1 MLISFNKFDI
11 FLEILEGKN
20 NTKSCCYDTKVR
32 NNWTLKMSVKFIS
45 IYVIRL
51 LPTYL
56 PRYVA
61 QSILA
66 NEDFANLELNVCLTL
81 P

>member
-20 NTKSCCYDTKVR
+20 NTKSCCYDTKLR

-45 IYVIRL
+45 SVKYQNGSKFVESRSESWISSV
-51 LPTYL
+51 
-56 PRYVA
+56 
-61 QSILA
+61 
-66 NEDFANLELNVCLTL
+66 NLE
-81 P
+81 